1 MHNVSNPDTT
11 SFWRKYNTS
20 VLAILSSDQ
29 TFQKTAAVPEDS
41 LVAGTAVENETS
53 VGLVFTLGN
62 QACNNL
68 PRFHRLSTSTTTTAI
83 LPFYPA
89 RQEKEEETKNLDT

>member
-1 MHNVSNPDTT
+1 M
-11 SFWRKYNTS
+11 
-20 VLAILSSDQ
+20 AILSSDQ

-68 PRFHRLSTSTTTTAI
+68 PRFHRLSTTTTAI
-83 LPFYPA
+83 LLFYPA
-89 RQEKEEETKNLDT
+89 RQEQEEETKNLDT